1 MCQQSPSLLSKTR
14 NVHSNNYI
22 CQRVVVISIYADCSL
37 DRKWQKVTQH
47 FFASVSAQHERG
59 TMCVSVIHFTALQ
72 LSYSCEEED
81 RPHLIQTGRLWEL
94 RGGKGAH
101 RVFFFFFYTRT
112 SHVLPAPCAAVASLS
127 SSAAGDMLS
136 AESTPSAHT
145 AKYDAREVSDSFI
158 NDELNRQSMSW
169 GKLNKQR
176 HQQQII
182 VDMVLTLRCY
192 RC

>member
-1 MCQQSPSLLSKTR
+1 MCQQSPSLPSKTR

-22 CQRVVVISIYADCSL
+22 CQRVVVINIYADCSL
-37 DRKWQKVTQH
+37 DRKWQKMTQH
-47 FFASVSAQHERG
+47 FFASVSAQRGWG
-59 TMCVSVIHFTALQ
+59 TMCVSVIHFTASQ

-94 RGGKGAH
+94 GGGREH
-101 RVFFFFFYTRT
+101 TGFFFFFYTRT

-127 SSAAGDMLS
+127 SSVVGDMLS

-158 NDELNRQSMSW
+158 NDELNKQSKSW
-169 GKLNKQR
+169 GKVNKQR
-176 HQQQII
+176 HQQQIR
-182 VDMVLTLRCY
+182 VDLVLTLGCY